1 MAVVDA
7 EGVEIGYVAAE
18 EPQALVLGEG
28 SAGRMRLGRR
38 FVGGVV
44 DRITLAGPAAEV
56 FTGLNVID
64 AEGEFVGIVKD
75 TMEAEDVLDAFL
87 VEDETGEMLTVLLE
101 DVRLIDEWVELSVRG
116 DSLYEG

>member
-1 MAVVDA
+1 M
-7 EGVEIGYVAAE
+7 
-18 EPQALVLGEG
+18 
-28 SAGRMRLGRR
+28 
-38 FVGGVV
+38 

-87 VEDETGEMLTVLLE
+87 VEDESGEMLTVLLE